1 MSVECMAM
9 AGVLAVL
16 VTAKLGL
23 LLAETRLANP
33 CAKTRAMV
41 RERTI
46 ELDCVS

>member
-1 MSVECMAM
+1 MVECMALW
-9 AGVLAVL
+9 GAVALL
-16 VTAKLGL
+16 VTVKLGL
-23 LLAETRLANP
+23 LLTESRPANP